1 MLKKGT
7 PLWREARFQVKFY
20 KTLQLWNTLGIEM
33 SKNCTRLWREAHVK
47 VKSTK
52 HTMIG
57 ALLEVA
63 MLKKR
68 TLLWHEAHFE
78 VKMVKTPHAGI
89 TYGGSD
95 VEKVHTVAA
104 RSTFRS

>member
-1 MLKKGT
+1 MARSTFPSQILQNVSATEHFWELRCRKK
-7 PLWREARFQVKFY
+7 
-20 KTLQLWNTLGIEM
+20 
-33 SKNCTRLWREAHVK
+33 CTRLRREAHVK

-78 VKMVKTPHAGI
+78 VKMVKAQHAGI
-89 TYGGSD
+89 TFGGSD
-95 VEKVHTVAA
+95 VEKVHTVVA
-104 RSTFRS
+104 